1 MVLLRW
7 TVCPCYSYK
16 ESCVSARLGS
26 GPGISCNRQ
35 IWSDLVC
42 LFLYFLPFQCFLLLW
57 AVCPCY
63 SNKESCVSARLGS
76 GPGRSCR
83 LQIWSDL
90 HGIIGLAD
98 KRSFQS
104 VTQTDV
110 QGVSEVLSIMR
121 KTRNAGPIWSDLH
134 VIICLANK
142 RVLTVR
148 PRQMYRV
155 FLKFCHLCVKHAMQA
170 QYGLIC
176 IG

>member
-7 TVCPCYSYK
+7 TVCPCYSY
-16 ESCVSARLGS
+16 
-26 GPGISCNRQ
+26 
-35 IWSDLVC
+35 
-42 LFLYFLPFQCFLLLW
+42 
-57 AVCPCY
+57 
-63 SNKESCVSARLGS
+63 KESCVSARLGS

-134 VIICLANK
+134 WIICLANK

-148 PRQMYRV
+148 PRQMYRYLQFCQV
-155 FLKFCHLCVKHAMQA
+155 IQAKFGMKQIML
-170 QYGLIC
+170 YLGLEFC
-176 IG
+176 